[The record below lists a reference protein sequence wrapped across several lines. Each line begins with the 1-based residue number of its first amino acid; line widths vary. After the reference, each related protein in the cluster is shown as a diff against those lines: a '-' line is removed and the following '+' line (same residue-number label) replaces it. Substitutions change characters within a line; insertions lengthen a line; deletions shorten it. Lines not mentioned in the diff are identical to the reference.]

1 MPTPP
6 GDQSHPNR
14 NPSTTPARTRHG
26 REPQPWLLPFQHLP
40 VVLQDHGIAEAHVR
54 PLVGR
59 RLEDDSIRCW
69 RTSPAR
75 AWRQALVEWSRTGMS
90 FVALA
95 FDIDSR
101 LSLEHLAAREYGSFG
116 HHPDPEHRDLPQGQ
130 RARPRDLH
138 APAPGPPRAEDYDT
152 RWLRTKAYSLAELR
166 AYIPHGWRRPAV
178 PRTDAGRNDALFRA
192 LMR

>member
-101 LSLEHLAAREYGSFG
+101 LSLEHLAAASMGASDTIPTPNIAIYRKASG
-116 HHPDPEHRDLPQGQ
+116 
-130 RARPRDLH
+130 RAH
-138 APAPGPPRAEDYDT
+138 AIFT
-152 RWLRTKAYSLAELR
+152 L
-166 AYIPHGWRRPAV
+166 RRPV
-178 PRTDAGRNDALFRA
+178 LRGPRTTTPAGSGRRPTAWPSSGPTSRTDGAGRPYHGPMPAGTTRSSGP
-192 LMR
+192 